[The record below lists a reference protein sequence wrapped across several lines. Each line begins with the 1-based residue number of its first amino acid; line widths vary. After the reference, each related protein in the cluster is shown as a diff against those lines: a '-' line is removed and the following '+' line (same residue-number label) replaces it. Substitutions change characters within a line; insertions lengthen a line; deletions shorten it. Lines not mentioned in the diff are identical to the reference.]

1 VEEDEGIVL
10 AHFAGRAKWNRARNH
25 AGGEQEEVEKGR
37 GGGGDKDP
45 FGFAETALRFKRKAV
60 RSSRVAV

>member
-37 GGGGDKDP
+37 GEEGTRTHL
-45 FGFAETALRFKRKAV
+45 A
-60 RSSRVAV
+60 SRRRP